1 MTDAPEVI
9 YVCHDTGAHE
19 KYWARMGEA
28 YLAVDFVGLYRL
40 ATLPHPEDA
49 ARIAALEAAL
59 KELLEAYEKPD
70 RLMCCNGHHCGCRGA
85 SIRDMAEH
93 YARAALEAPE

>member
-1 MTDAPEVI
+1 MTEPANIWIDFMAANRAYAAYDEPPET
-9 YVCHDTGAHE
+9 DTQHS
-19 KYWARMGEA
+19 RSH
-28 YLAVDFVGLYRL
+28 YRL
-40 ATLPHPEDA
+40 ATLPHPDDA